1 MCVYVVCVC
10 VSLCGSGRVDS
21 LPFVARAALPFCVS
35 LNYSRQDNGKNIA
48 K

>member
-1 MCVYVVCVC
+1 MCVRVCGVC
-10 VSLCGSGRVDS
+10 VSLCGRGRVDS
-21 LPFVARAALPFCVS
+21 IPFVARAALPFCVS